1 MQEEAPRK
9 HVAAALAV
17 GALGRATQPRSG
29 SVGALWAAFVID
41 KGVRAA
47 RKVARAGWPEKDNL
61 CEDAA
66 REAVRPRVG
75 ATNGAGARLEWSKMR
90 APLWRVFAASS
101 LALILGSAP
110 AAAASGPLVVVAGPA
125 GDSQEKARTHFA
137 RGVELFEDGDF
148 ASAVFEFETAHELSG
163 NAHLLYNIAV
173 CRDEL
178 HEYAAAMSAYQR
190 YLDTLGA
197 GLDADRL
204 EKVRLEL
211 DRLQLRVGTL
221 RVESTPPGAT
231 VFVGGEKLG
240 ETPLELPLDL
250 GQAELELRL
259 DGYDAEQRT
268 LRIVSGETT
277 EISVVLSDAN
287 AAGAPLPPPAT
298 AAGDFR
304 PTEGGSSGDDLDQ
317 RRRVKALRTG
327 AIVSLSIA
335 GATGVA
341 AAVFGGLAVSANN
354 DLEDERG
361 TETTRGELD
370 DLSQT
375 RDNRA
380 LTTDVLLA
388 VTGVAAITSLALG
401 IAHLRKKK
409 RLAKESAAVEVA
421 PGGLRVRF

>member
-1 MQEEAPRK
+1 MRFEERPAR
-9 HVAAALAV
+9 VLARPT
-17 GALGRATQPRSG
+17 A
-29 SVGALWAAFVID
+29 I
-41 KGVRAA
+41 
-47 RKVARAGWPEKDNL
+47 
-61 CEDAA
+61 
-66 REAVRPRVG
+66 AVL
-75 ATNGAGARLEWSKMR
+75 LEWSKMR

-110 AAAASGPLVVVAGPA
+110 ASAASGPLVVVAGPA

-148 ASAVFEFETAHELSG
+148 GSAVFEFETAHELSG

-197 GLDADRL
+197 GLDAKRV
-204 EKVRLEL
+204 EKVQLEL
-211 DRLQLRVGTL
+211 DRLRLRVGAL
-221 RVESTPPGAT
+221 LVESTPSGAS

-240 ETPLELPLDL
+240 ETPLEIPLDL
-250 GQAELELRL
+250 GQAELEVRL
-259 DGYDAEQRT
+259 EGYDAEQRT
-268 LRIVSGETT
+268 ARVVSGETT
-277 EISVVLSDAN
+277 QISVVLSET
-287 AAGAPLPPPAT
+287 AAASTPPPAT

-304 PTEGGSSGDDLDQ
+304 PDDGGANGDDVDQ
-317 RRRVKALRTG
+317 RKRVKALRTG
-327 AIVSLSIA
+327 AIVSLSVA
-335 GATGVA
+335 GVAGVA

-354 DLEDERG
+354 DLDDERG

-370 DLSQT
+370 DLAQT

-401 IAHLRKKK
+401 IAHLRGKK
-409 RLAKESAAVEVA
+409 RLAKESASVEVA